1 MIKKHPVIQVMQRE
15 WNRIKSKWVL
25 LMVTFVGPLIAFLL
39 VMSIFSTNVPRDLPV
54 AVVDMD
60 HSALSRTINRWTD
73 ATAIAES
80 DRSYINLEDA
90 RNAMEVG
97 KVDAVLYIPEGTEKA
112 IIKGESSTI
121 VLFLNNANVVKAG
134 LMNSGIRKALST
146 LSSGIKLKKQLQQ
159 ARNQKEVMA
168 RIMPIKINSF
178 VLFNP
183 FISYSYFLTLGLMP
197 IILIVFTLLGTTHA
211 IGSELL
217 RGSGPKWLAVADG
230 NIIFALTG
238 KVLPY
243 TFIFTIL
250 AMMMNVILIQQLG
263 LPIHGKLHIILVSE
277 FILIVSYQFLAI
289 FFLGLFS
296 NLRLSLSIG
305 SAYCMLALT
314 YSGLTFPESG
324 MPAFGQAIAGI
335 FPFTYWLKIFIG
347 QTLRGEPAAYGI
359 YPMYT
364 MLAFIVLGIMFIPRL
379 KHLLENE
386 HHWGK
391 F

>member
-1 MIKKHPVIQVMQRE
+1 MIKKHPVIRVMQRE

-39 VMSIFSTNVPRDLPV
+39 VMSIFSTNVPHDLPV

-90 RNAMEVG
+90 RNAMEEG

-159 ARNQKEVMA
+159 ARNQKEAMA
-168 RIMPIKINSF
+168 HIMPIKINSV

-391 F
+391 Y

>member
-1 MIKKHPVIQVMQRE
+1 MKYSSPVIRVMRRE
-15 WNRIKSKWVL
+15 WMRIKSKWVL

-39 VMSIFSTNVPRDLPV
+39 VMSIFSSNVPRNLPV

-60 HSALSRTINRWTD
+60 HTSLSRTISRWTD
-73 ATAIAES
+73 ATAIAAV
-80 DRSYINLEDA
+80 DRSYISLKDA
-90 RNAMEVG
+90 RNAMEEG
-97 KVDAVLYIPEGTEKA
+97 KVDAILHIPEGTERG
-112 IIKGESSTI
+112 ILKGESSSV
-121 VLFLNNANVVKAG
+121 VLYLNNANVVKAG

-146 LSSGIKLKKQLQQ
+146 LSGGIKLKKQLQQ
-159 ARNQKEVMA
+159 GRNQNEAMA
-168 RIMPIKINSF
+168 RIMPIKLNSV

-211 IGSELL
+211 IGTELL
-217 RGSGPKWLAVADG
+217 RGTGPQWLAAADG
-230 NIIFALTG
+230 NIVFALVG
-238 KVLPY
+238 KLLPY
-243 TFIFTIL
+243 TFIFSLI

-263 LPIHGKLHIILVSE
+263 LPVHGKMHIILVSE
-277 FILIVSYQFLAI
+277 FLLILSYQFLAI

-314 YSGLTFPESG
+314 YSGLTFPEFG
-324 MPAFGQAIAGI
+324 MPAFGQAVAGI

-347 QTLRGEPAAYGI
+347 QTLRGEPAVYGI
-359 YPMYT
+359 YPMYAL
-364 MLAFIVLGIMFIPRL
+364 MAFIALGIIFIPRL
-379 KHLLENE
+379 KHLLQNE

-391 F
+391 Y